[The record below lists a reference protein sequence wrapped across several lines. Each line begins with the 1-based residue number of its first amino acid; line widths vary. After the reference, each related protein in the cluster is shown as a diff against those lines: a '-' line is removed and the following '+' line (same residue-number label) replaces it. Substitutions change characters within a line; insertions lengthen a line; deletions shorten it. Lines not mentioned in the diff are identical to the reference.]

1 MPALQNEQAR
11 SSPAADLHLAHLA
24 PAVADRAVVV
34 AASKSLSEPVAM
46 KAPRANGEGSG
57 ERGNAAQLEVV
68 RLEHQSRTSDAKRR
82 PLLHHGNQKR
92 AIKADVGGV
101 ELLDEGLE
109 EEVLR
114 RAGRVHHLCARTKH

>member
-46 KAPRANGEGSG
+46 KAPRANGEGSVS
-57 ERGNAAQLEVV
+57 AATPHSW
-68 RLEHQSRTSDAKRR
+68 R
-82 PLLHHGNQKR
+82 
-92 AIKADVGGV
+92 
-101 ELLDEGLE
+101 
-109 EEVLR
+109 
-114 RAGRVHHLCARTKH
+114 

>member
-1 MPALQNEQAR
+1 MRKRLW
-11 SSPAADLHLAHLA
+11 DLA
-24 PAVADRAVVV
+24 
-34 AASKSLSEPVAM
+34 KSRIEIGTILPGHRHKV
-46 KAPRANGEGSG
+46 
-57 ERGNAAQLEVV
+57 VV

-114 RAGRVHHLCARTKH
+114 RAGRVHHLCARTKHWLVSTSARSATLQHVA